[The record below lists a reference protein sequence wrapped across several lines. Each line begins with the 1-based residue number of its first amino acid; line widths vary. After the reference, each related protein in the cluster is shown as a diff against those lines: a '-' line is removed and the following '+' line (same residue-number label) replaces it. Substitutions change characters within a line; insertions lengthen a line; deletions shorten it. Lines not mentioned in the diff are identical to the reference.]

1 MRTLLLILIIF
12 LGGLTEAYFI
22 FSVGPD
28 KLHDYLVPLISI
40 NGAIFALAALLQP
53 FFLLVFM
60 FCYLPM
66 AFYGISYEIGIIT
79 LNPFSGGTI
88 ALFGVCL
95 IRKLFTTV
103 DLHLN
108 LTDFFLACVCATFL
122 VSTIFSPSIIDSGFL
137 AFNFIFIP
145 VLAYFNLRILVETEG
160 QYKLLVRVMV
170 LFYACL
176 GAFIITAYAA
186 TGLRSMP
193 FNMQPIDTA
202 TIMVIPLFYLM
213 ATKMYPR
220 YIRLPAVFFCLL
232 AITLTFSRVIFVVV
246 LLSPFIYRVIK
257 RGKVILLFLSF
268 FIFTMGFTFVIVNG
282 MEMFKPN
289 RSFQGDQIIQT
300 KERITNIEHWKHSIY
315 GRAILFK
322 GGLDE
327 FARHPFFG
335 VGLQKGNVT
344 FTQHNFVVEWLQ
356 YGGVVGYTFYM
367 LFFLTHVWRMAAY
380 ARTDPSIR
388 INLLALFAVLS
399 NAFFNGIL
407 HGIMPYVAFT
417 VMALSE
423 ARVKWVLTTKEIEA
437 QQGIEIEVEIKKDT
451 VKKPAP
457 RGKRE
462 PKKLIKRPQPK
473 SARIR

>member
-1 MRTLLLILIIF
+1 MRTILLILIIL

-28 KLHDYLVPLISI
+28 KLQNYLLPLISI
-40 NGAIFALAALLQP
+40 NGAIFAMAALLQP

-66 AFYGISYEIGIIT
+66 AFYGVSYEIGIIT

-88 ALFGVCL
+88 ALFGVCI
-95 IRKLFTTV
+95 IRKLFTKV
-103 DLHLN
+103 DLQLN
-108 LTDFFLACVCATFL
+108 LTDFFLACICGTFL
-122 VSTIFSPSIIDSGFL
+122 VSTIFSPSVIDSGYL

-145 VLAYFNLRILVETEG
+145 VLAYFNMRILVETEG
-160 QYKLLVRVMV
+160 QYKLLVRIMV

-176 GAFIITAYAA
+176 GGFIITAYAA
-186 TGLRSMP
+186 TGLRAMP

-202 TIMVIPLFYLM
+202 TIMIIPLFYLM
-213 ATKMYPR
+213 VTKMYPR

-257 RGKVILLFLSF
+257 RGKTVLLFLSF
-268 FIFTMGFTFVIVNG
+268 FIFTMGFTFLIVNG

-289 RSFQGDQIIQT
+289 RSFQGDKLVHT
-300 KERITNIEHWKHSIY
+300 TERITNIEHWKHSVY

-322 GGLDE
+322 GGLDD
-327 FARHPFFG
+327 FARNPFFG
-335 VGLQKGNVT
+335 VGLQKGKVT

-356 YGGVVGYTFYM
+356 YGGVVGYSFFM

-380 ARTDPSIR
+380 ARTDPAIR
-388 INLLALFAVLS
+388 TNLLALFAVLS

-417 VMALSE
+417 VIALSE
-423 ARVKWVLTTKEIEA
+423 ARVKWVLTSSDVDALEEPEIEPQIA
-437 QQGIEIEVEIKKDT
+437 P
-451 VKKPAP
+451 VKKPATS
-457 RGKRE
+457 GKRE
-462 PKKLIKRPQPK
+462 PRKLIKRPQPK